1 MKERA
6 DLGSEA
12 VYCDFSQGATALS
25 VSWAPVCML
34 AMGAN
39 SHFPLFFAPLY
50 VSGVWSSLF
59 KDCSG
64 MEELNAKMSQGQE
77 QNFCVQDELGITSEE
92 GEKLNPLD

>member
-34 AMGAN
+34 AMGAD

-50 VSGVWSSLF
+50 VSGV
-59 KDCSG
+59 
-64 MEELNAKMSQGQE
+64 
-77 QNFCVQDELGITSEE
+77 
-92 GEKLNPLD
+92 